1 MDVEDEEDFE
11 PDYQSQGP
19 EPYSFEPDN
28 QAQNPPVAVSTGQG
42 EGVGRRISGNRQA
55 VESWAAANMWRI
67 DQNEW

>member
-19 EPYSFEPDN
+19 EPYSFEP
-28 QAQNPPVAVSTGQG
+28 VAVSTGQG
-42 EGVGRRISGNRQA
+42 EGVGSRISGNRQA